1 MRAKSRHLSTMDTH
15 LWLVMRNDSVEY
27 TVKDKGEEIF
37 KEKED
42 RGIFQETRELANTCR
57 NNMM

>member
-1 MRAKSRHLSTMDTH
+1 M
-15 LWLVMRNDSVEY
+15 EY

-42 RGIFQETRELANTCR
+42 GGIFQETRELANTCR